1 MELKVAVVIL
11 TWQRIRDLKHTLR
24 QLSVQSHK
32 NFDVYISN
40 SNTDPVQ
47 INIINKFLSYFD
59 EVNATL
65 LNDSNELYTFRRIFL
80 GRDLAKSG
88 YDVILYID
96 DDVTIDKDHVKDCL
110 NQYEPQTYKSGHA
123 WYFYKRGLSY
133 YKYRKRVR
141 DYATAVHYC
150 GTGIAMLDASIF
162 LENGLFNYPEGAL
175 KIEDLWLS
183 YYAQHVMGWT
193 LGPLKTG
200 SVIGGSGREA
210 LSRQVRKD
218 EINKDVF
225 LKTLVDM
232 GWDLPQLP

>member
-40 SNTDPVQ
+40 ANTDPVQ
-47 INIINKFLSYFD
+47 INIINRFLSHF
-59 EVNATL
+59 EGINVTL

-88 YDVILYID
+88 YDVLLYID
-96 DDVTIDKDHVKDCL
+96 DDVTIDKDHIKDCL
-110 NQYEPQTYKSGHA
+110 NQYEPKTYKSGHA
-123 WYFYKRGLSY
+123 WYFYKGGSSY

-141 DYATAVHYC
+141 DYATTVHYC
-150 GTGIAMLDASIF
+150 GTGIAMIDPSIF
-162 LENGLFNYPEGAL
+162 LEENLFNYPEGAL